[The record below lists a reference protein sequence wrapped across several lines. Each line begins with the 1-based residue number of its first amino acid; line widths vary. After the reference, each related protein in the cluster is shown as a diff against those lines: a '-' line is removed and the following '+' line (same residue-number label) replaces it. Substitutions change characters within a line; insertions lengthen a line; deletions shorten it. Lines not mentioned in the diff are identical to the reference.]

1 MLNSKKAAL
10 ILYVQGHCEASFDII
25 LTLLEN
31 HKDLLNL

>member
-1 MLNSKKAAL
+1 MLNSKKVAL